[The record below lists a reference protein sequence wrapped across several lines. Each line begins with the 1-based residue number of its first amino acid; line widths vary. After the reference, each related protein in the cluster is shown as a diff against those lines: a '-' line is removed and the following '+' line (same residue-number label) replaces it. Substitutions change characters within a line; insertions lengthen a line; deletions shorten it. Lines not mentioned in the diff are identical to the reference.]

1 HSGLGMEK
9 VEKLADAEILF
20 QGEAV
25 IGRDRP
31 AVVLQEELAN
41 AGRRRPVEPE
51 REQGGGGLRREV
63 PGARRD
69 DLFENLSD
77 RGRRRE
83 GHVRIIPL
91 VRDPRQPKSPR
102 LSSNAGPFTA
112 AWCGLSDTNGLRGS
126 PAVRAPGRR

>member
-1 HSGLGMEK
+1 MEK

-31 AVVLQEELAN
+31 ADVLLEELAS
-41 AGRRRPVEPE
+41 ARRRRPVEPE
-51 REQGGGGLRREV
+51 REHVASCLRRQV

-77 RGRRRE
+77 RGLRRE
-83 GHVRIIPL
+83 CHVRISPL
-91 VRDPRQPKSPR
+91 AADPRQPKWSR
-102 LSSNAGPFTA
+102 STEL
-112 AWCGLSDTNGLRGS
+112 L
-126 PAVRAPGRR
+126 